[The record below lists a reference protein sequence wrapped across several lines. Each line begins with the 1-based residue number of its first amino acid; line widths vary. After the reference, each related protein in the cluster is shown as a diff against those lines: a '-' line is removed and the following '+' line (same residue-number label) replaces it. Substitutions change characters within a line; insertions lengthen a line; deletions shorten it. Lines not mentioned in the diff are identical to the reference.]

1 MHPPRTMDT
10 RRSRKKRPD
19 SGSLR
24 KRSPQGPGV
33 QQRRTARDIMN
44 VVSRCAEMDISRSRD
59 ETAFLLLPV
68 FEEKA
73 PSLAVLE
80 EWSRSRRG
88 GGTSG
93 DVPVSL
99 PSLEI
104 TYYLLH
110 SFAMATEGA
119 C

>member
-1 MHPPRTMDT
+1 
-10 RRSRKKRPD
+10 
-19 SGSLR
+19 
-24 KRSPQGPGV
+24 
-33 QQRRTARDIMN
+33 MN

-68 FEEKA
+68 FDAPA

-93 DVPVSL
+93 DAGFL
-99 PSLEI
+99 PSLR
-104 TYYLLH
+104 LH
-110 SFAMATEGA
+110 IISFIHLRWQRKGA
-119 C
+119 CWQRVGPGARGGGEV

>member
-1 MHPPRTMDT
+1 
-10 RRSRKKRPD
+10 
-19 SGSLR
+19 
-24 KRSPQGPGV
+24 
-33 QQRRTARDIMN
+33 
-44 VVSRCAEMDISRSRD
+44 MDISRSRD

-68 FEEKA
+68 FDAPA

-110 SFAMATEGA
+110 SFAMATEGGPA
-119 C
+119 EQRELTPSVLEEGGEV

>member
-1 MHPPRTMDT
+1 
-10 RRSRKKRPD
+10 
-19 SGSLR
+19 
-24 KRSPQGPGV
+24 
-33 QQRRTARDIMN
+33 MN

-104 TYYLLH
+104 H
-110 SFAMATEGA
+110 IVSPSFICDGNGRGA